1 MENEYKLF
9 LNLKDE
15 MKSIYE
21 KNLKN
26 EEYDIL
32 INDDKMLLAKKEND
46 KNINIEHEKQLLK
59 LVESMA
65 KRQSVKGI
73 IYINLTAEINA
84 ILQRYKDIETIN
96 YNDKMVSWPIRQAF
110 TKAIVIREEKKGI

>member
-15 MKSIYE
+15 MKSIYK

-73 IYINLTAEINA
+73 IYINLTAEINS

>member
-73 IYINLTAEINA
+73 IYINLTAEINS
-84 ILQRYKDIETIN
+84 ILQRYKNIENID

>member
-32 INDDKMLLAKKEND
+32 INDDKM
-46 KNINIEHEKQLLK
+46 
-59 LVESMA
+59 
-65 KRQSVKGI
+65 
-73 IYINLTAEINA
+73 
-84 ILQRYKDIETIN
+84 
-96 YNDKMVSWPIRQAF
+96 VSWPIRQAF

>member
-9 LNLKDE
+9 LNLKNE
-15 MKSIYE
+15 MKNIYE

-32 INDDKMLLAKKEND
+32 INDNKILFARKVNN
-46 KNINIEHEKQLLK
+46 KNVNIEHEKQLVK
-59 LVESMA
+59 LIESMA
-65 KRQSVKGI
+65 KRQNTKGI
-73 IYINLTAEINA
+73 LYINLTAEINS
-84 ILQRYKDIETIN
+84 ILQRYKNIETIN

-110 TKAIVIREEKKGI
+110 TKAMVMREDKK